1 MADPTTLDRDTLI
14 AAIATF
20 LEGQEP
26 RKLDEIREALGRDI
40 AAAGPDALVT
50 LAQRLA
56 TDGADWSYY
65 PPDPLA
71 RRIHHLLGDRIL
83 QPDSGL
89 FGMEHLAALGDAQV
103 VIFSNHLSYSDANCL
118 EVLLHRAGSPLADK
132 LTAIAGPKVYSSLKR
147 RFSSL
152 CFGTIKTPQSS
163 ALSTEDA
170 VMNPREV
177 ARAARRSI
185 EVAHERLRAGDA
197 LLVFAEGTRSRTY
210 GLQPMLAGATRYLDG
225 PDTYLLPV
233 GITGT
238 EALFPV
244 GGETLHSVRTVAR
257 VGPPIKA
264 SVLREHAGDDR
275 RIMMDTIGLAIAELL
290 PPDFQGAYGDAAADL
305 GDARSVRRRFLEA
318 EA

>member
-40 AAAGPDALVT
+40 DAAGPNALIALV
-50 LAQRLA
+50 QRLA
-56 TDGADWSYY
+56 TDGGDWSYY

-83 QPDSGL
+83 QPGSGL
-89 FGMEHLAALGDAQV
+89 IGMEHLAELGDAQV

-197 LLVFAEGTRSRTY
+197 LLVFAEGTRSRTH

-225 PDTYLLPV
+225 PDTYVLPV

-244 GGETLHSVRTVAR
+244 GGDTLHSVRTVGR
-257 VGPPIKA
+257 IGPPIKA
-264 SVLREHAGDDR
+264 SALRELAGDDR
-275 RIMMDTIGLAIAELL
+275 RVMMDTIGLAIAELL
-290 PPDFQGAYGDAAADL
+290 PPEFRGEYGDEAADV
-305 GDARSVRRRFLEA
+305 GVARRVQRNLSRA
-318 EA
+318 ET

>member
-1 MADPTTLDRDTLI
+1 MVEPLDRETLI
-14 AAIATF
+14 AAITTF
-20 LEGQEP
+20 LSGQDP
-26 RKLDEIREALGRDI
+26 GKLDEIREALGRDI
-40 AAAGPDALVT
+40 DAAGQHALMT
-50 LAQRLA
+50 LVQRLA
-56 TDGADWSYY
+56 TDGGDWSYY

-71 RRIHHLLGDRIL
+71 RRIHHLLADRIL
-83 QPDSGL
+83 QPGSGL
-89 FGMEHLAALGDAQV
+89 FGTEHLAAPAGAHV

-118 EVLLHRAGSPLADK
+118 EVLLHRAGSPLADR

-225 PDTYLLPV
+225 SDTYVLPV

-244 GGETLHSVRTVAR
+244 GGDTLHSVQTVAR
-257 VGPPIKA
+257 FGPAMKVSA
-264 SVLREHAGDDR
+264 LRAHAGDDR

-290 PPDFQGAYGDAAADL
+290 PPEFRGAYGDEATDI
-305 GDARSVRRRFLEA
+305 GDARRARRELLKS
-318 EA
+318 